1 MKRQYPTEAVAGYSK
16 TSQAKKLGIKPAS
29 SVGLEH
35 APVGWA
41 LVDAPEDI
49 VYVLAPEPAD
59 VIICFCTA
67 AAQLSPRLPNLAER
81 IFPDGSLWLA
91 WPRRAAGHASDITGD
106 IIRAHA
112 LKFSIVDVK
121 VAAIDDDWSGQ
132 RYVWCKENRTRS

>member
-1 MKRQYPTEAVAGYSK
+1 VAGYSK
-16 TSQAKKLGIKPAS
+16 TSQAKKLGIKPGA

-81 IFPDGSLWLA
+81 IFPDRSLWLA
-91 WPRRAAGHASDITGD
+91 WPRRAAGHASDI
-106 IIRAHA
+106 IRAHA
-112 LKFSIVDVK
+112 LKLGIVDVK

-132 RYVWCKENRTRS
+132 RYVWRKKNRTRS